1 LPSAY
6 EKRIKIKGNKII
18 LEFQEW
24 ADVLTHKDSAARFEK
39 DEMCKLTKEKRIIE
53 LENLA
58 MFVIPKIK
66 DRGLAYKCINEPKG
80 TNCNKLGLLKNI
92 KITGENYYQQ
102 EIPNP
107 DPAKANL

>member
-1 LPSAY
+1 MC
-6 EKRIKIKGNKII
+6 EIK
-18 LEFQEW
+18 
-24 ADVLTHKDSAARFEK
+24 S
-39 DEMCKLTKEKRIIE
+39 KENRLIE

-66 DRGLAYKCINEPKG
+66 DRGLAYKCINENGG
-80 TNCNKLGLLKNI
+80 TKCNKKGLLDKI

-107 DPAKANL
+107 DPTKAIM